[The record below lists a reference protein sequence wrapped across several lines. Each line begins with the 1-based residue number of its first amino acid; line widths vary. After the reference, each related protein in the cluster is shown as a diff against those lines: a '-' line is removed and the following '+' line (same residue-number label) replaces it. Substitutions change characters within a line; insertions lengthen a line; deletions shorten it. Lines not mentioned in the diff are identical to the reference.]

1 MSFLAI
7 HRSAATSLAADR
19 PWLSA
24 EEWTACTSA
33 ADLLHQLQSLHA
45 AQAARLELEA
55 AQARGAGFAAGREQG
70 LRQAVERLS
79 AAWTDAA
86 DTAQMEA
93 RELREAVITLGL
105 EIVRRITAE
114 LAPPDVVA
122 ALAQRA
128 AEDLMPDR
136 PARLRVHPL
145 AATAVSQRLAGLPHI
160 EVKADAALAPTD
172 CVFDT
177 PTGEWLAGLDVQVQ
191 RIEQSLREE
200 SRKAAE

>member
-7 HRSAATSLAADR
+7 HRSAGTSLAVDR

-33 ADLLHQLQSLHA
+33 VDLLTRLQALHS

-70 LRQAVERLS
+70 LRQAAEGLASGWVE
-79 AAWTDAA
+79 AADAA
-86 DTAQMEA
+86 QLQA
-93 RELREAVITLGL
+93 RELREAVITLSL

-114 LAPPDVVA
+114 LAPQDVVA

-128 AEDLMPDR
+128 GEDLMPDC
-136 PARLRVHPL
+136 AAKVRVHPQ
-145 AATAVSQRLAGLPHI
+145 AADAVAQRLAGLPQI
-160 EVKADAALAPTD
+160 EVKPDASLHPTD
-172 CVFDT
+172 CVFET
-177 PTGEWLAGLDVQVQ
+177 PTGEWLAGLDVQLQ
-191 RIEQSLREE
+191 RIAQSLRED
-200 SRKAAE
+200 SRKAIE